1 MAQSNE
7 HPLKI
12 GIFLPAF
19 EYMMDGKTARWN
31 DLLAMVRRAEELGFD
46 SAWIPEHFIFH
57 FDKPSAWTGHT
68 DGGAW
73 ECWSLLAALAA
84 ATTRIELGPL
94 VSCTSFHNPA
104 LLAKMA
110 DTIDEISGGR
120 LILGLG
126 AGWNKEEFRAF
137 GYPFDHRASRF
148 EEAITIIHTLLH
160 EGMIDFEGKF
170 YQARECELR
179 PRGPRAAGPPILI
192 GTTSPRM
199 LRLTAR
205 YADFWNVDLWGNRVP
220 AEMVPIR
227 AAVDAACVEVGRDPA
242 TLGRTL
248 ALTINPLGRM
258 DVPAHEAITG
268 SPEELAHML
277 RGFKQE
283 GISHIQVL
291 LLPDTRAS
299 LEAFAP
305 TLELLRRG

>member
-1 MAQSNE
+1 MDQ
-7 HPLKI
+7 PTTQRRKI
-12 GIFLPAF
+12 GIFLPTS
-19 EYMMDGKTARWN
+19 EYMMDGQTAHWT
-31 DLLAMVRRAEELGFD
+31 DLLAMVRRAEDLGFD
-46 SAWIPEHFIFH
+46 SAWIPEHLIFH
-57 FDKPSAWTGHT
+57 HDQPDTWTGHT

-84 ATTRIELGPL
+84 ATSRIELGPL
-94 VSCTSFHNPA
+94 VSCTNFHNPA

-126 AGWNKEEFRAF
+126 AGWNKSEFQAF
-137 GYPFDHRASRF
+137 GFPFDHRVSRF

-160 EGMIDFEGKF
+160 EGAIDFEGKY

-205 YADFWNVDLWGNRVP
+205 YADLWNHDLWGNHVP
-220 AEMVPIR
+220 AEMAPIR
-227 AAVDAACVEVGRDPA
+227 ELVDAACLDVGRDPA

-248 ALTINPLGRM
+248 GLTINPLGRA
-258 DVPAHEAITG
+258 DIPAHQAITG
-268 SPEELAHML
+268 SPEELAHLL
-277 RGFKQE
+277 RCFEQE
-283 GISHIQVL
+283 GISHIQAL
-291 LLPDTRAS
+291 LLPDSPAS

-305 TLELLRRG
+305 TIELLRK

>member
-1 MAQSNE
+1 MDQSTA
-7 HPLKI
+7 PQLKI

-19 EYMMDGKTARWN
+19 EYMMDGQTARWT
-31 DLLAMVRRAEELGFD
+31 DILAMVRRAEDLDFD
-46 SAWIPEHFIFH
+46 SAWIPEHLIFH
-57 FDKPSAWTGHT
+57 YDQPDTWTGHA

-126 AGWNKEEFRAF
+126 AGWNEQEFRAF
-137 GYPFDHRASRF
+137 GFPFDHRVSRF

-160 EGMIDFEGKF
+160 KGAIDFDGTF

-179 PRGPRAAGPPILI
+179 PRGPRSAGPPILI
-192 GTTSPRM
+192 GTTRPRM
-199 LRLTAR
+199 LRLAAR
-205 YADFWNVDLWGNRVP
+205 FADLWNVDMWGNHTP
-220 AEMVPIR
+220 AEMVPLR
-227 AAVDAACVEVGRDPA
+227 EAVDAACLDVGRDPA

-248 ALTINPLGRM
+248 GLTINPLGRA
-258 DVPAHEAITG
+258 DIPAHQAIRG
-268 SPEELAHML
+268 SPEELARLL
-277 RGFKQE
+277 RGFEHE

-291 LLPDTRAS
+291 LLPDSPAS
-299 LEAFAP
+299 LDAFAP
-305 TLELLRRG
+305 TLELLRA